1 MIDMKKNIVFERKF
15 RKGAGNLAAVI
26 TIPRPISKMWAEYDR
41 VSVEFDGERLVVTPK
56 RSE

>member
-1 MIDMKKNIVFERKF
+1 MKKNIVFERKF